1 MWYVDLNEMRKSC
14 PGLSVNPDKGLVLP
28 GETVSIVATVRNDVP
43 LKVDAPL
50 MISVRGGKP
59 VKCTIKFDIQ
69 RPNVDIKTDELDFGK
84 SYLGAISTRPLTIAN
99 TSQIPAIFTFDLR
112 KYPEFR

>member
-1 MWYVDLNEMRKSC
+1 MWYVDLNEMRKTC
-14 PGLSVNPDKGLVLP
+14 PGLSINPEKGLILP
-28 GETVSIVATVRNDVP
+28 GETVSIFATVRNDVP

-50 MISVRGGKP
+50 MICVRGGKP

-69 RPNVDIKTDELDFGK
+69 RPTVEIKTDELDFGK
-84 SYLGAISTRPLTIAN
+84 SYLGAIATKALTISN
-99 TSQIPAIFTFDLR
+99 TSLIPAIFTFDLR